1 MSKLP
6 DQYCDR
12 QYFRFQKVDDYF
24 ADFVSWDRIVKV
36 SGCAC
41 DRSGGKLTLHLVS
54 AEGREGDMYFEAFNG
69 RSFRFRFH
77 PCRKAEE
84 YSAYNTRAIVQDT
97 FEETIKFT
105 ANTAAGDLRTEF
117 KEAEGKYAEM
127 EIREDP
133 SDGALIVHA
142 DFDPFA
148 LTVYKTEA
156 QPDGEKKYV
165 VFHAPEDSLRFK
177 PAGGFDD
184 YHIALTARKQ
194 CTAKYVGFGEQGG
207 KALVKN
213 NTRVTYFNYDNMR
226 YRQVYGR
233 GPLEEREPLYHSDP
247 FFMEVN
253 GQPELDSVYGIYIDN
268 PSEVVLDMGYYR
280 SDSYRFG
287 IRYGV
292 LDCYF
297 FTGRNCGDVIER
309 FCDLC
314 GNPRII
320 PRYALGYHQGCY
332 GYEKRE
338 DLHEVVRK
346 YRECGIPLDGLH
358 VDVDIQKDYKT
369 FTINEDKFN
378 DPKDMFAQL
387 RKQGV
392 KCSTNITPIISNRNA
407 AGYSTYQEGIESGYF
422 VADERLEADNPD
434 GKIYYKYGEGTEY
447 EQPFLDPEENYNT
460 GKPFIGEVYYGSV
473 GPVELGTTG
482 HYPDLNRREVRDWW
496 GKQYAYLFEQGLEMV
511 WQDMTTPCL
520 RETRGDML
528 SFPSRLLVDNDF
540 VKDPSGGYD
549 KTPVMRIWNLYSYNL
564 HKATYHGLN
573 NLECRKNKRNFIVG
587 RGCFTGMQRFAALW
601 TGDNSSSWD
610 FLRINISQVLALG
623 LTGQA
628 LAGQDIGGFEC
639 DHDGE
644 QWADPELLI
653 RWTAMGAFLPWFRN
667 HYIRKGKKLFQEPY
681 AYQSVADQVPAEDR
695 PMYESVL
702 PVCKYYIELR
712 YRLLQLFYDAM
723 WENALSG
730 LPICRTLFLTDPA
743 DKALFNDREG
753 FLDNEFMVRQDL
765 LIAPMLEKESDENGH
780 GKRDVYLPAGSR
792 WYQFVDNR
800 CPLPAVIEGGTN
812 VCEFDAHISSEPGHI
827 PYIVPMYVRE
837 GAVIPTIELEQYV
850 GEKNEKGQPNII
862 TLNVYPGDR
871 GQYTMYLDDG
881 VSRSSQPLSLKTFGI
896 DPEANDEYREV
907 HISHQWTDKET
918 RRISIKRVHDKYTPK
933 YEKYF
938 RLAVLHEAAEADRP
952 VKEIRIN
959 GQSIT
964 EVNTKEAFD
973 QSGADAWFFEPAQ
986 KISYVKVIDDKE
998 DVLVDVIYSERR

>member
-1 MSKLP
+1 MSKSTT
-6 DQYCDR
+6 QYCDK

-24 ADFVSWDRIVKV
+24 ADFVSWDRIVKAA
-36 SGCAC
+36 GCTYSA
-41 DRSGGKLTLHLVS
+41 GEWKLALHLVS
-54 AEGREGDMYFEAFNG
+54 AQGQEGDMFFEVFNG
-69 RSFRFRFH
+69 RSFRLRFH
-77 PCRKAEE
+77 PDKKADE
-84 YSAYNTRAIVQDT
+84 YSEYNTRAIVQDT
-97 FEETIKFT
+97 FEETIKYTVDT
-105 ANTAAGDLRTEF
+105 AQGDLKTDF
-117 KEAEGKYAEM
+117 KEVKGKYVEM
-127 EIREDP
+127 TIRANP
-133 SDGALIVHA
+133 ADGELVVHV
-142 DFDPFA
+142 DYDPFE
-148 LTVYKTEA
+148 LTVYKIDECGS
-156 QPDGEKKYV
+156 DDKYI
-165 VFHAPEDSLRFK
+165 VFHAPINSLRFK
-177 PAGGFDD
+177 PAGGLDD
-184 YHIALTARKQ
+184 YHIALMVQKP

-253 GQPELDSVYGIYIDN
+253 GEPGRDFVYGLFVDN

-297 FTGRNCGDVIER
+297 FSGHNCGDVIED
-309 FCDLC
+309 FCALS
-314 GNPRII
+314 GTPRMI

-332 GYEKRE
+332 GYEKRD

-358 VDVDIQKDYKT
+358 VDVDIQKDYRT
-369 FTINEDKFN
+369 FTIDESKFN
-378 DPKDMFAQL
+378 NPKEMFAKL
-387 RKQGV
+387 REQGV
-392 KCSTNITPIISNRNA
+392 KCSTNITPIISCKNQNME
-407 AGYSTYQEGIESGYF
+407 YSTYREGIENGYF
-422 VADERLEADNPD
+422 VTDERFEADNPE
-434 GKIYYKYGEGTEY
+434 GHTYYKYGEGSEY
-447 EQPFLDPEENYNT
+447 EQPFRDPEGNYNT
-460 GKPFIGEVYYGSV
+460 GKPFVGEVYYGNV
-473 GPVELGTTG
+473 GPVELGTPG
-482 HYPDLNRREVRDWW
+482 HYPNLNRKEVRDWW
-496 GKQYAYLFEQGLEMV
+496 GRQYKYLFEQGLEMV

-528 SFPSRLLVDNDF
+528 SFPSRLLVENDF
-540 VKDPSGGYD
+540 VKDPDGGYG

-639 DHDGE
+639 DHEGE

-681 AYQSVADQVPAEDR
+681 AYQDVIGRVEDDER
-695 PMYESVL
+695 PIYESVL
-702 PVCKYYIELR
+702 PICKYYIELR
-712 YRLLQLFYDAM
+712 YRMLQLFYDAM
-723 WENALSG
+723 WENALTG
-730 LPICRTLFLTDPA
+730 LPICRTLFLTDPQ
-743 DKALFNDREG
+743 DKALLNDRED

-765 LIAPMLEKESDENGH
+765 LIAPVVEKESNENGH
-780 GKRDVYLPAGSR
+780 GKRDVYLPAGNR

-800 CPLPAVIEGGTN
+800 CPLMEALEGGTN
-812 VCEFDAHISSEPGHI
+812 VCEFDAHISNDPGHI

-837 GAVIPTIELEQYV
+837 GAVIPMIELEQYV

-862 TLNVYPGDR
+862 TLNIYPGEQ
-871 GQYTMYLDDG
+871 GEYTMYLDDG
-881 VSRSSQPLSLKTFGI
+881 VSRSSQPQMFKELGI
-896 DPEANDEYREV
+896 DPEANGEYREV
-907 HISHQWTDKET
+907 HISHQWTDGKT
-918 RRISIKRVHDKYTPK
+918 RQIKVSRVHDGYTPK

-938 RLAVLHEAAEADRP
+938 CVAVLHDPADAESP
-952 VKEIRIN
+952 VQDIKIN
-959 GQSIT
+959 GKSIKKT
-964 EVNTKEAFD
+964 ETKDAFEAMETNVWYF
-973 QSGADAWFFEPAQ
+973 SPAQ
-986 KISYVKVIDDKE
+986 RISFVKVMDDKAE
-998 DVLVDVIYSERR
+998 ITVDVVYNR